1 MDFQLH
7 YIGKVAGTAV
17 AANETTAAAA
27 AGTAAA
33 HPWIGLRS
41 QNGDAGRDKVD
52 SEIACAV
59 RFVRLADRLDERD
72 MEGRHHAENG
82 QNHRLMLLVDEN
94 PQLATLIRRELADM
108 VIPMRPSQPGEKMH
122 THTHTETH
130 TKAHPTRS
138 NHTHCHLCNPKRL
151 AGVPWGSKGGHG
163 GHNIK
168 ATGRG
173 TPSISGMQTHENGRS
188 TACRHARPLNGMQTR
203 TAAQRHADKRT
214 TE

>member
-33 HPWIGLRS
+33 HLWIGLRS

-108 VIPMRPSQPGEKMH
+108 VIPMRPSQPGEKCTR
-122 THTHTETH
+122 THTQKHTQKPTQQEAIIH
-130 TKAHPTRS
+130 TATCATLKDWLV
-138 NHTHCHLCNPKRL
+138 CL
-151 AGVPWGSKGGHG
+151 GG
-163 GHNIK
+163 
-168 ATGRG
+168 RRVG
-173 TPSISGMQTHENGRS
+173 T
-188 TACRHARPLNGMQTR
+188 
-203 TAAQRHADKRT
+203 ADT
-214 TE
+214 I